1 MLLTQLERSS
11 ARSVTLIWGLRYEQ
25 DLYYQDELQVLAE
38 RYRQFSFVITLSRPG
53 PTWTGAK
60 GRVNGLIQEQV
71 TSVRDLAVYLCGNN
85 DMIKEVTA
93 TIQAKGLCP
102 IHREK
107 YY

>member
-11 ARSVTLIWGLRYEQ
+11 TQSVTLVWGLRYEH
-25 DLYYQDELQVLAE
+25 DLYYQDELQALTE

-53 PTWTGAK
+53 PSWMGPI
-60 GRVNGLIQEQV
+60 GRVNGLIQERV
-71 TSVRDLAVYLCGNN
+71 TSVRDLEVYLCGNN